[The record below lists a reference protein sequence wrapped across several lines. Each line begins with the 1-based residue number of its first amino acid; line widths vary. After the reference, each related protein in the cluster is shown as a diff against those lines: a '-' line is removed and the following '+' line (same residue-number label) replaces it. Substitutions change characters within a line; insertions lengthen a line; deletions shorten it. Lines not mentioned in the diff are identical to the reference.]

1 MFCQV
6 KSENNER
13 VQKFKL
19 LFKEVINMF
28 AMELKL
34 CKEDIQDFKWARDK
48 YEVVR

>member
-1 MFCQV
+1 M
-6 KSENNER
+6 SR

-28 AMELKL
+28 AIEFNLY
-34 CKEDIQDFKWARDK
+34 KEDIQDFKWAKDK